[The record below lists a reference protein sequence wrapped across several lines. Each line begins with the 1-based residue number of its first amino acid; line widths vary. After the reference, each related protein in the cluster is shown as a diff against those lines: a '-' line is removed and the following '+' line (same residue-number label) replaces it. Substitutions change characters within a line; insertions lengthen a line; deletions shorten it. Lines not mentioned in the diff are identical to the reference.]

1 MNKNIFNSLVNNF
14 DHIIRKKTYIPYTP
28 KMKNNSKIKMR
39 EMNNE
44 LNLFY
49 TGMNIREIREI
60 REIRDEKYLKNEFSD
75 SRYLN

>member
-1 MNKNIFNSLVNNF
+1 MNKNIFNSLMNNF
-14 DHIIRKKTYIPYTP
+14 DHIVRKKTYIPYTP
-28 KMKNNSKIKMR
+28 KMKNNSMR

-60 REIRDEKYLKNEFSD
+60 KDEK
-75 SRYLN
+75 

>member
-1 MNKNIFNSLVNNF
+1 MNNF
-14 DHIIRKKTYIPYTP
+14 DHIVRKKTYIPYTP
-28 KMKNNSKIKMR
+28 KMKNNSMR

-60 REIRDEKYLKNEFSD
+60 KDEK
-75 SRYLN
+75 